1 MTTRVRGRRVLTL
14 ILAGGK
20 GSRLGS
26 LTKYRAKPVLPF
38 GGTYRLIDFA
48 LSNCVHSGLSDV
60 WVLEQYELH
69 TLNAHLANGRPWDLD
84 RTRGGVQ
91 VLPPFTSDGSDDAR
105 LASGNA
111 HALHVNAPLLREYRP
126 DVVVVLSAD
135 HVYRLDLA
143 DVISHHLDKNASVT
157 MVTTSVPEGETAHR
171 FGNVVLDD
179 ERRVTEFAYKPDEPI
194 SDVVTTEVFV
204 YDAPHLFETLDRLAA
219 AGELTDFGHE
229 LVPAL
234 VSEGRA
240 FAYPF
245 EGYWRDVGT
254 LDAYWEAHQQLLAG
268 KLPPLDD
275 PAWPT
280 LTYHAPRSAARLEK
294 GAVVEDSLV
303 SLGCRVAGRVER
315 SVLSPGVVVEAG
327 AVVTDSVLLND
338 VTVRANAKVERAVV
352 DEGATIDPNAS
363 VGTPHEVT
371 LVPAHTHVEAGEQL
385 EGDDLPTEQAPRRL
399 NLR

>member
-1 MTTRVRGRRVLTL
+1 MLTV

-69 TLNAHLANGRPWDLD
+69 TLNAHLASGRPWDLD
-84 RTRGGVQ
+84 RTRGGLQ
-91 VLPPFTSDGSDDAR
+91 VLPPFTSEGSDDAR

-126 DVVVVLSAD
+126 DVMVVLSAD

-143 DVISHHLDKNASVT
+143 EVVSHHLDKNASVT
-157 MVTTSVPEGETAHR
+157 MVTTRVPEGETPHR
-171 FGNVVLDD
+171 FGNVVAD
-179 ERRVTEFAYKPDEPI
+179 EDGRVTDFAYKPDEPL
-194 SDVVTTEVFV
+194 SDLVTTEVFV
-204 YDAPHLFETLDRLAA
+204 YDAPHLFDALDRLAQE
-219 AGELTDFGHE
+219 GDLTDFGHE
-229 LVPAL
+229 LIPAL
-234 VSEGRA
+234 VHEGRA
-240 FAYPF
+240 FEYRF
-245 EGYWRDVGT
+245 DGYWRDVGT
-254 LDAYWEAHQQLLAG
+254 LDAYWEAHQQLLDE

-275 PAWPT
+275 PDWPT
-280 LTYHAPRSAARLEK
+280 LTYHVPRSAARVEQ
-294 GAVVEDSLV
+294 GAVVADSLV
-303 SLGCRVAGRVER
+303 ASGCRLAGRVER

-327 AVVTDSVLLND
+327 ATVKDSVLLND
-338 VTVRANAKVERAVV
+338 VVVRAGATVRRAVI
-352 DEGATIDPNAS
+352 DEGACIDENAV
-363 VGTPHEVT
+363 VGSDGEVT
-371 LVPAHTHVEAGEQL
+371 LVPARAHVEAGSTVQ
-385 EGDDLPTEQAPRRL
+385 GDELPTEEAPDRL